1 MAKLVTPGGK
11 PPTSTGGNR
20 PQRQAEAASG
30 LRREAPIGWIIAA
43 AIGLV
48 IALGAGGFYVY
59 NGGWETQAQKQARF
73 QHEIFPVRA
82 ARQGMMGPLEAENRR
97 RRERGEP
104 LLQVPPDRHES
115 AAERRLKIEALQQQL
130 QSRQQPGSHP

>member
-1 MAKLVTPGGK
+1 
-11 PPTSTGGNR
+11 
-20 PQRQAEAASG
+20 
-30 LRREAPIGWIIAA
+30 
-43 AIGLV
+43 
-48 IALGAGGFYVY
+48 
-59 NGGWETQAQKQARF
+59 
-73 QHEIFPVRA
+73 
-82 ARQGMMGPLEAENRR
+82 MGPLEAENRR